1 MEAYVDIIRDAFKM
15 RLGVM
20 VCRNFEKIDWH
31 KPTAYDSDLNTV
43 YLSTQI
49 KSPIGSDDENE
60 TAGENGSPD
69 KQKLQE
75 NEKNQTK
82 SDTSDS
88 PNGKENFHKNCK
100 KMPKVFV

>member
-1 MEAYVDIIRDAFKM
+1 MEKFFYISFPLIYDQKST
-15 RLGVM
+15 LTH
-20 VCRNFEKIDWH
+20 NNKKI
-31 KPTAYDSDLNTV
+31 AS
-43 YLSTQI
+43 
-49 KSPIGSDDENE
+49 
-60 TAGENGSPD
+60 NGSPN
-69 KQKLQE
+69 KKLQE